1 VRRIDQ
7 RIDLVKRLLA
17 EADAAQALVLPTNFI
32 NSLGMEMMWCP
43 PGEFLMGSPLGEK
56 HRWVGEGQVQVRISQ
71 GFWMASTL
79 VTQSQWQALMGN
91 NPNCFNDSG
100 QLPVDTV
107 SWNDAQDFC
116 AKLNGIETGPHGYH
130 YALPTEAQWE
140 YACRAGTTGPYNG
153 ELDDVAWYYE
163 NSGNKTHEVGGKQA
177 NDWGLYDMHGNV
189 WEWCADWY
197 SPELEGGDDPR
208 GPSTGL
214 YRVFRGGGW
223 CSDACLCRSAMRD
236 FPDIADDAYGG
247 FRVVLEQG
255 RS

>member
-1 VRRIDQ
+1 
-7 RIDLVKRLLA
+7 LV
-17 EADAAQALVLPTNFI
+17 
-32 NSLGMEMMWCP
+32 
-43 PGEFLMGSPLGEK
+43 
-56 HRWVGEGQVQVRISQ
+56 
-71 GFWMASTL
+71 
-79 VTQSQWQALMGN
+79 
-91 NPNCFNDSG
+91 
-100 QLPVDTV
+100 
-107 SWNDAQDFC
+107 
-116 AKLNGIETGPHGYH
+116 
-130 YALPTEAQWE
+130 
-140 YACRAGTTGPYNG
+140 
-153 ELDDVAWYYE
+153 YE